1 MSISAGQPVV
11 IPDPAKDTPGP
22 PGPPGAGVPAGTVTQ
37 YAGTTAPSGY
47 LFCDGGNYL
56 PTDYPSLYTAIGQNY
71 SAGTTAGGVLGAI
84 EVGGPYS
91 YTGATITIQSFGPQ
105 VNFNINVGSTVTLS
119 GANAATGSDINGLKI
134 LITAAPPIGTTGGTF
149 TGTFLNPPPVSPG
162 TGDPTSPAF
171 MDMIRVSFQVPDLQG
186 VTIRGRLGTGN
197 GTAPFAMG
205 TTGGA
210 DSITLTPQNLPSHA
224 HGTPGWANQGYVS
237 FNNGGIGA
245 GAGGGNYIDTRGSQL
260 QTDAIVYTSAN
271 AVATASGASGTAVS
285 VIDKYLVLPSIIKT

>member
-1 MSISAGQPVV
+1 MSVTTGQPCI

-56 PTDYPSLYTAIGQNY
+56 QTDYPSLYTAIGQNY

-84 EVGGPYS
+84 EVGSPYS
-91 YTGATITIQSFGPQ
+91 YTGATITINAFGPQ

-119 GANAATGSDINGLKI
+119 GAVAATGSDINGLNI
-134 LITAAPPIGTTGGTF
+134 LITAAPAIGTTGGTF

-162 TGDPTSPAF
+162 TGQSGTF
-171 MDMIRVSFQVPDLQG
+171 MNMLRVSFQVPDLQG

-210 DSITLTPQNLPSHA
+210 DTVTLDPANLPSHG
-224 HGTPGWANQGYVS
+224 HGNLGPSSQGFVGWNG
-237 FNNGGIGA
+237 GGIG
-245 GAGGGNYIDTRGSQL
+245 GGEGGGNYFNLTQPGL
-260 QTDAIVYTSAN
+260 TTDANVLNSADEQ
-271 AVATASGASGTAVS
+271 VTASGASGTAVS
-285 VIDKYLVLPSIIKT
+285 VINKYLVLPSIIKT

>member
-22 PGPPGAGVPAGTVTQ
+22 QPIPAGTVTQ

-56 PTDYPSLYTAIGQNY
+56 QTDYPSLYTAIGQNY

-84 EVGGPYS
+84 EVAGPYS
-91 YTGATITIQSFGPQ
+91 YTGATITINAFGPQ
-105 VNFNINVGSTVTLS
+105 VNFNINVGSTVTVS

-134 LITAAPPIGTTGGTF
+134 LITAAPAIGTTGGVF

-224 HGTPGWANQGYVS
+224 HGTPGANSQGYIS
-237 FNNGGIGA
+237 FGGDKGF
-245 GAGGGNYIDTRGSQL
+245 GDQGNYINVNTGTTK
-260 QTDAIVYTSAN
+260 TDAIVYTSAG
-271 AVATASGASGTAVS
+271 ATATASGASGTAVS
-285 VIDKYLVLPSIIKT
+285 VINQYLVLPSIIKT